1 MKKVITLLAVLS
13 MAAATPVLAHVKLT
27 ASVPADNAM
36 LTQAPATLSI
46 SFSGP
51 IKLIKVELLQDATT
65 AIAFAF
71 TPSLE
76 AATQYSWPL
85 PPLAAGNYQVNWVGL
100 GNDGHK
106 MKGDFSFMLHAS
118 KDSGVKADSAH
129 AHQH

>member
-1 MKKVITLLAVLS
+1 MKKVISLLAV
-13 MAAATPVLAHVKLT
+13 MGIAAAAPVLAHVKQSS
-27 ASVPADNAM
+27 SVPADNAM
-36 LTQAPATLSI
+36 LMQTPATLSI

-51 IKLIKVELLQDATT
+51 VKLTKVELLQNAATT
-65 AIAFAF
+65 IVFGF

-106 MKGDFSFMLHAS
+106 MKGDFSFILHAGA
-118 KDSGVKADSAH
+118 DAGVKADSAH
-129 AHQH
+129 SHQH